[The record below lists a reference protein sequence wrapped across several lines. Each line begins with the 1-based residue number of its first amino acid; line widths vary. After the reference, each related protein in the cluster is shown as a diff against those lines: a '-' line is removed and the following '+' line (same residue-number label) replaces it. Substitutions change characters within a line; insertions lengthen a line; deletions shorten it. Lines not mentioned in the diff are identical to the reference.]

1 MSTLDIDTSH
11 KIAFPFLMVVMDE
24 IGILATINEDYE
36 DDHFVL
42 PGERGGSLVPSRGG
56 GDQSSPCNGFCVIA

>member
-1 MSTLDIDTSH
+1 
-11 KIAFPFLMVVMDE
+11 MVVMDE

-42 PGERGGSLVPSRGG
+42 PGEREGG
-56 GDQSSPCNGFCVIA
+56 F